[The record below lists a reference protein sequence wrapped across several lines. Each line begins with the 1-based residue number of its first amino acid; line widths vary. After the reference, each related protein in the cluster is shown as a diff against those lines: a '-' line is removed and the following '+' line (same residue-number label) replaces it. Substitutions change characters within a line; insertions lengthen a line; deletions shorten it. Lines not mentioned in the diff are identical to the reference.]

1 MTPKRPRPSAPPSR
15 GDIWLV
21 DFDPTRGHEQA
32 GKRPALILSTDAL
45 NRSMA
50 GLVIVL
56 PLTSKA
62 KGIRSHVRLVPPDG
76 GVRVVSFIKCE
87 DIRSVTTERLDRRWG
102 RVTSQKMAAVEET
115 VRILLEL

>member
-1 MTPKRPRPSAPPSR
+1 MTAASPAPAR
-15 GDIWLV
+15 GDVWLV

-45 NRSMA
+45 NRSAA

-62 KGIRSHVRLVPPDG
+62 KHIRSHVRVDPPEAG
-76 GVRVVSFIKCE
+76 LKSPSYIKCE
-87 DIRSVTTERLDRRWG
+87 DVRSVSTSRLARRWG
-102 RVTSQKMAAVEET
+102 RVSPATLRAVEQT
-115 VRILLEL
+115 VRILLDL

>member
-1 MTPKRPRPSAPPSR
+1 MSAAPAAPAR
-15 GDIWLV
+15 GEVWLV

-32 GKRPALILSTDAL
+32 GKRPALIISTDRF
-45 NRSMA
+45 NRSAA

-62 KGIRSHVRLVPPDG
+62 KNIRSHVPVRPPEG
-76 GVRVVSFIKCE
+76 GLKSVSFIKCE
-87 DIRSVTTERLDRRWG
+87 DIRSVATERLARRWG
-102 RVTSQKMAAVEET
+102 RVSPDTLRAVDET